1 MTAIALLLSG
11 CSDSSDTGDATDASG
26 TAPIVLALQ
35 EERWDDAL
43 ALDPKNIPALSGRAN
58 ASLLSPGKNIDGAF
72 RDIAA
77 IEAINS
83 SAEGLPTLKSQAFAM
98 KAMVFID
105 AGNLPE
111 AQQAYQNAKQNAPT
125 GRHVQESCEALRN
138 AYIDRG
144 QVEVGRKNSS
154 VALAHADQAA
164 ALGADIVSVNS
175 LKASVF
181 ALQAQLLLESG
192 QFSQSMEALESAEGL
207 TSPGMW
213 ADQKVDIHLA
223 TAEHHTRTGDYDSAF
238 PQLLAA
244 AAIAKCEEPAIS
256 PGTGLRPGDE
266 SSKRPTSGRPGF
278 PVRPGT
284 IPATGPGFARPGVPK
299 ARQQVNTREMR
310 QHTGTRGRLPGVA
323 SAPGNGTMVS
333 RVQQLA
339 RQIVRSHFSFGG
351 NQYGVSQS
359 AIQDLTSTRDEPTR
373 DEPTRD
379 EPTRDELTKL
389 LAVIE
394 QADRSGVSVQN
405 FRTYLR
411 SAMGRQIKGF
421 IAAPSIEAYQMA
433 LMAIE
438 LMREFQVDSE
448 IISGLEESMA
458 KVNSVRLF
466 PDEQDRASEPAQP
479 GAQSEGGTFH
489 GLTAAALLDSA
500 KTFESAEDIPNKLPI
515 RLLRG
520 LKPFEGGRVEYGDRV
535 EYSPAVLLPAESLD
549 SLTLGIQVVNIDDV
563 ARRQLKI
570 PERYKGVLVTAA
582 ENSMRT
588 ISSVHAPKLIM
599 RISRHSIS
607 NVSEL
612 HEVSQ
617 KLRVG
622 AGYDATIAI
631 YDNKSAEW
639 GIEKVKVRARTLR
652 NLIVENVGVIRDG
665 EKLQFC
671 SRLSVALRG
680 KPTAYS
686 VYEDRVRKIARRP
699 KSDIELEAGARV
711 TQEVRALEQ
720 RRIVEGYLAELD
732 YLARLADRN
741 RITPRIVLSGKTLWF
756 EAEWQGIAPMERSQ
770 LPSEVG
776 LVAHVDGRVIGQ
788 RLTTA
793 PEDILAR
800 DAFETIA
807 ADKNGKVLLSW
818 AKTVPVESSLFL
830 AMAVLGQIGPST
842 EEFLGRQVNVATR
855 GGGATAGT
863 RWLSDRSS
871 DRFILG
877 VDVADTRTASYP
889 WRTPAIAVSEQNSVM
904 TRNFYLV
911 TQAVLHYA
919 NGGLSVDDFTIK

>member
-1 MTAIALLLSG
+1 
-11 CSDSSDTGDATDASG
+11 
-26 TAPIVLALQ
+26 
-35 EERWDDAL
+35 
-43 ALDPKNIPALSGRAN
+43 
-58 ASLLSPGKNIDGAF
+58 
-72 RDIAA
+72 
-77 IEAINS
+77 
-83 SAEGLPTLKSQAFAM
+83 
-98 KAMVFID
+98 MV
-105 AGNLPE
+105 N
-111 AQQAYQNAKQNAPT
+111 
-125 GRHVQESCEALRN
+125 
-138 AYIDRG
+138 
-144 QVEVGRKNSS
+144 
-154 VALAHADQAA
+154 
-164 ALGADIVSVNS
+164 
-175 LKASVF
+175 
-181 ALQAQLLLESG
+181 
-192 QFSQSMEALESAEGL
+192 
-207 TSPGMW
+207 
-213 ADQKVDIHLA
+213 
-223 TAEHHTRTGDYDSAF
+223 
-238 PQLLAA
+238 
-244 AAIAKCEEPAIS
+244 
-256 PGTGLRPGDE
+256 
-266 SSKRPTSGRPGF
+266 
-278 PVRPGT
+278 
-284 IPATGPGFARPGVPK
+284 
-299 ARQQVNTREMR
+299 
-310 QHTGTRGRLPGVA
+310 
-323 SAPGNGTMVS
+323 

-339 RQIVRSHFSFGG
+339 RQIVGSHFIGG
-351 NQYGVSQS
+351 MQFVGSQTE
-359 AIQDLTSTRDEPTR
+359 IGGLTPTR
-373 DEPTRD
+373 DEL
-379 EPTRDELTKL
+379 TRDELTKL
-389 LAVIE
+389 IAVIE

-405 FRTYLR
+405 FRHYLR
-411 SAMGRQIKGF
+411 NAMGRRIKGF

-652 NLIVENVGVIRDG
+652 DLIVENVGVIRDG

-807 ADKNGKVLLSW
+807 TDKNGKVLLSW